1 MVLKN
6 YYQTL
11 AIEWNVGLERIKEAY
26 QELTHQYQNQ
36 PESNFTKERLREIE
50 EAYKTLSHSHKR
62 QKYDIEYF
70 LYFVK
75 GEGNEDIDKS
85 TLVPTMVGDRKGVI
99 DLTTNKIEF
108 EEEALKEVAATDT
121 FRLVLPLL
129 VVGITSSLVYL
140 NVQNHQNDK
149 TILTAKTVTTQV
161 SQIQNKPIENKI
173 EKINYDEI
181 LAMSSPEHNE
191 LNDYILPVNKRQT
204 NATQKT
210 KHTQH
215 QNIQKP
221 QHHSTTAPQHQKT
234 IAPRHHSTNKPKTG
248 TSPYK
253 SHFKTELID
262 KGSFN
267 KLHLNNTDKNDA
279 VICLIE
285 KRTEAVVRNIYVRSE
300 EKHTID
306 HIPNGD
312 YYLKVYYGKKWSA
325 DKTVANGIKG
335 GFTEKEIFE
344 VYNEKHKS
352 FEMTQY
358 IEDAK
363 VHYTQ
368 YQVQLGGNE
377 KTYKNY
383 NITSKD
389 FFKK

>member
-11 AIEWNVGLERIKEAY
+11 GIEWNVGLERIKEAY
-26 QELTHQYQNQ
+26 QELTHQYKNQ
-36 PESNFTKERLREIE
+36 PKSNFTKERLTAIE
-50 EAYKTLSHSHKR
+50 EAYKTLSHSRKR

-75 GEGNEDIDKS
+75 GEGNDDIDTS

-108 EEEALKEVAATDT
+108 EEEPIKEEPAKNP

-129 VVGITSSLVYL
+129 VVGIASSLVYL
-140 NVQNHQNDK
+140 NVQNYQNDAK
-149 TILTAKTVTTQV
+149 ILSANTAI
-161 SQIQNKPIENKI
+161 IQSPKAKKKAKEQPIQSKNET
-173 EKINYDEI
+173 INYDEL
-181 LAMSSPEHNE
+181 LAMHTPEHNE
-191 LNDYILPVNKRQT
+191 INDYILPAN
-204 NATQKT
+204 
-210 KHTQH
+210 
-215 QNIQKP
+215 
-221 QHHSTTAPQHQKT
+221 TAPKKAEKPTQNTHNTHSLNGVEMKT
-234 IAPRHHSTNKPKTG
+234 PKTG

-253 SHFKTELID
+253 SHFKTEFID

-285 KRTEAVVRNIYVRSE
+285 KRTEAVVRNVYIRSK

-312 YYLKVYYGKKWSA
+312 YYIKVYYGKKWSA
-325 DKTVANGIKG
+325 HKTVANGIKG

-363 VHYTQ
+363 VYYTQ

-377 KTYKNY
+377 KNYKNY
-383 NITSKD
+383 NIQPQE